1 MRLLKGLV
9 AVLVLVVAVGC
20 SDGNSNDSTN
30 PFSPNSPTPNSP
42 PPTVAGSSRE
52 ASIYF
57 RMLNHYLSFEVSTP
71 INTIGTV
78 YVVNHTGVS
87 HSAGPRVPIP
97 QRVQDELTARFAGE
111 LVVKWV
117 DSINDV
123 HITGRLDC
131 NPSAKRNVVISLA
144 RVPPTGD
151 QVSVEL
157 DGRADC
163 GIAGGYRYIV
173 FKRDGRWN
181 VKHWTGTWAA

>member
-1 MRLLKGLV
+1 MRLLKAL
-9 AVLVLVVAVGC
+9 AALMVLVLAVGC
-20 SDGNSNDSTN
+20 SDDNPNNTN
-30 PFSPNSPTPNSP
+30 PFSSNSPTPNSP
-42 PPTVAGSSRE
+42 PPTVVGPDRE

-78 YVVNHTGVS
+78 YVVNQTGVS
-87 HSAGPRVPIP
+87 HSAGPRQPIP
-97 QRVQDELTARFAGE
+97 QRVQDDLTARFAGE

-131 NPSAKRNVVISLA
+131 NPSAKRNVVIALA
-144 RVPPTGD
+144 KVPPTGN

-157 DGRADC
+157 DGLADC

-173 FKRDGRWN
+173 FKRAGGWN